1 LAKIREIQS
10 VSDSEQNDNL
20 PEKKD
25 GHDSENK
32 APTSPKHG
40 WNTVRNSVIPSIR
53 FRNLPAIKKHTRT
66 RDSVRPRNTVSPEN
80 EVTREPR
87 ILGVKP
93 ARH

>member
-1 LAKIREIQS
+1 MAKIREIQS

-32 APTSPKHG
+32 APTSPKPG

-53 FRNLPAIKKHTRT
+53 FRNLPAIKKHTR
-66 RDSVRPRNTVSPEN
+66 DSVRPRNVVSPEIN
-80 EVTREPR
+80 NNHVY
-87 ILGVKP
+87 
-93 ARH
+93 